1 MEWNTTVDKLI
12 LEWLANRTPPTCIRV
27 NILSMALA
35 INPGFKVVKE
45 IPCVKHIRNLRTVL
59 SLVTKSVADKYI
71 GESAQIKQ
79 LHTDGTGHKGTEI
92 VNIVCGILTK
102 SNALRTL
109 CLAGD
114 VIAEDGTAE
123 CQSLA
128 IVDQFSESGRLLER
142 WREETITMY
151 AKDPE
156 LPSLLVQIPRKESL
170 CVSRILGATLS
181 ADNCST
187 ACLGQ
192 SRLSERIMEIAKQQ
206 GITDKKKLVV
216 HYGHCQNHMRN
227 GWCNAIG
234 IRFERRAL
242 DTLQHDIPLF
252 APHLRI
258 GGELNNLHR

>member
-1 MEWNTTVDKLI
+1 M
-12 LEWLANRTPPTCIRV
+12 
-27 NILSMALA
+27 MLA
-35 INPGFKVVKE
+35 INPGSEFKAVKE
-45 IPCVKHIRNLRTVL
+45 IPCVKHIRNLCTVL
-59 SLVTKSVADKYI
+59 FLVTKSVAGKYI

-128 IVDQFSESGRLLER
+128 IVNQFSESGRLLKR
-142 WREETITMY
+142 WREETTTIY

-156 LPSLLVQIPRKESL
+156 LPSLLAQIPRKESL
-170 CVSRILGATLS
+170 CVSCILGATLS

-192 SRLSERIMEIAKQQ
+192 SRRLSERIMEIAKQL
-206 GITDKKKLVV
+206 GITDKKELVV
-216 HYGHCQNHMRN
+216 HYGHCQNHMCN
-227 GWCNAIG
+227 GWCNTIG
-234 IRFERRAL
+234 IRFERRVL